1 MYGPPDKIHHFDNE
15 NTVTL
20 AIGQKKNKSCF
31 AKRLSLKSKE
41 QNRPEKTSAVG
52 ATVKANYK
60 YDREWFIGELMAYNK
75 EIDQWTIYFK
85 EDANTDYV
93 IFPDDDI
100 IIE

>member
-1 MYGPPDKIHHFDNE
+1 MYGPLDKIHHFDNE

-20 AIGQKKNKSCF
+20 GQKKKKSCF
-31 AKRLSLKSKE
+31 A
-41 QNRPEKTSAVG
+41 EKTPAVG
-52 ATVKANYK
+52 ATVKAK

-85 EDANTDYV
+85 EDAYTDYV

-100 IIE
+100 IIQ